1 MHITSTLD
9 LRHPRSHRRGRAAAI
24 GAAGGSGGHSMLVGG
39 SLPTPANRAAT
50 TAAAVDAA
58 SAAAEVSSEP
68 VAILVWLRTLGW
80 VGGGVRVVA
89 VTDRGR
95 RLPRGA
101 SSWCGHPGWV
111 CPEVVGR

>member
-80 VGGGVRVVA
+80 VGGGLESWRSPTADADCRVVP
-89 VTDRGR
+89 
-95 RLPRGA
+95 LRGA
-101 SSWCGHPGWV
+101 DTLAGCV
-111 CPEVVGR
+111 RK